1 MDIEVSKGEFTIL
14 EKILYNLIIRRLQMK
29 LFKMANSDSKLKIGM
44 AQISPV
50 WLDKDR
56 TIEKV
61 INQLKEAA
69 IKHCELLVF
78 GEGLLP
84 GYPFWL
90 ELTNASV
97 FNSKMQKEIHAHY
110 ARNSIQLE
118 AGELDQI
125 CKFCRE
131 LNIAT
136 YLGIIERPKDRGGHS
151 LYCSLVY
158 IDALGKIQSVHRK
171 LQPTYDERLTWS
183 PGDGHGLQVH
193 SLKKFTV
200 GGLNCWENWM
210 PLPRTA
216 LYGLGENLH
225 IAVWPGSDHNTRDIT
240 RFIARESR
248 SFVVSVSS
256 MMRKQD
262 FPEDTPYLNEILENA
277 PDILANGG
285 SCIAGPDG
293 EWLVEPQIGKEGLIT
308 YEIDFNRVLE
318 ERQNFDPVGHYSRPD
333 VTRLIV
339 NRDRQTVVKYTV
351 DQNKEEPKG

>member
-1 MDIEVSKGEFTIL
+1 MI
-14 EKILYNLIIRRLQMK
+14 
-29 LFKMANSDSKLKIGM
+29 NSDNKLTIGM
-44 AQISPV
+44 SQISPV
-50 WLDKDR
+50 WLDKAK

-61 INQLKEAA
+61 IEQIQAA
-69 IKHCELLVF
+69 KKQHCELVVF
-78 GEGLLP
+78 GEGLIP

-90 ELTNASV
+90 GLTQATEFDSQ
-97 FNSKMQKEIHAHY
+97 MQKELHAHY
-110 ARNSIQLE
+110 VRNSIRIE
-118 AGELDQI
+118 DGELKAI
-125 CKFCRE
+125 CDTCKV
-131 LNIAT
+131 NKIAV
-136 YLGIIERPKDRGGHS
+136 YLGIIEKPPERGGHS
-151 LYCSLVY
+151 IYCSLIY
-158 IDALGKIQSVHRK
+158 IDNQGKICSVHRK

-193 SLKKFTV
+193 ALKKFTV

-210 PLPRTA
+210 PLSRTA

-256 MMRKQD
+256 LMTKND
-262 FPEDTPYLNEILENA
+262 FPESTPHLKSILADCPET
-277 PDILANGG
+277 LANGG

-293 EWLVEPQIGKEGLIT
+293 EWLIEPVINTEGLIVQ
-308 YEIDFNRVLE
+308 ELDFNRVLE

-339 NRDRQTVVKYTV
+339 NRERQSLVDFNDRSK
-351 DQNKEEPKG
+351 DK